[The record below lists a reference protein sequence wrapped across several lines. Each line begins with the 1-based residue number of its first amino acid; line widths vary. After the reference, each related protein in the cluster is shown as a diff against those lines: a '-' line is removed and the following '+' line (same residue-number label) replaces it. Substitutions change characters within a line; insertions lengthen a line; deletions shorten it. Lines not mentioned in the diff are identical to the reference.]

1 MALEFSR
8 RVRYGVNMSRH
19 HVVLVP
25 GFFGFGSLGELTYFV
40 GVREALERA
49 FDRFSLDVNV
59 IEVPTLPTAS
69 IRHRAARVHE
79 TLAQVALAEDGPI
92 HIVGHSTGGL
102 DARLAIT
109 PTSSLPTT
117 LKFRDHERL
126 RTLVTISTP
135 HFGTPL
141 ASFFG
146 SAAGYP
152 LMRLCSALIVSV
164 LKHGYLP
171 VGFGLRIGGWFVR
184 ADDAIGFKRTA
195 LDDFFDSVIAD
206 FSPERRAELIA
217 FIEGVSQDQS
227 LIFQLTA
234 AGCDLLNASTAD
246 PSTLRYG
253 SVVCRARPP
262 RLSNLLAF
270 KHDPYTQMMHALYA
284 ALYKI
289 AGFNTKDRFPEPVP
303 EQRVV
308 LERAFGAYPEGSWS
322 DGIVP
327 TLSQIWG
334 EVIHAA
340 NADHL
345 DVVGHYGSMRPEAP
359 TTDWL
364 PTRSGFDDAAFETLW
379 GTVARFITDDAR
391 TGAAP
396 GHREN
401 VGVERTQV
409 ELKRARG
416 AAPTRDVVTANDR
429 AREVLDDLPEPKDGP
444 RSAAASAAAVG
455 NEAAASLESK
465 LTVSPEAEVAS
476 PVDGRAGTAPSGG
489 LEGKV
494 ASAAEKLAEKLPLTP
509 RDAAPV
515 RVAPALPSQRLPVKR
530 VNNRSN

>member
-1 MALEFSR
+1 LALEFSR
-8 RVRYGVNMSRH
+8 RVRYGVSMSRH

-49 FDRFSLDVNV
+49 FKRFSLDVNV
-59 IEVPTLPTAS
+59 VEVATLPTAS

-117 LKFRDHERL
+117 KKFRDHERL

-152 LMRLCSALIVSV
+152 ILRVCSALITSV

-171 VGFGLRIGGWFVR
+171 VGFGLRIGGWFIR

-195 LDDFFDSVIAD
+195 LDDFFRSVIAD

-217 FIEGVSQDQS
+217 FIEGVSRDQS

-270 KHDPYTQMMHALYA
+270 KHDPYTQAMHALYA

-289 AGFNTKDRFPEPVP
+289 AGFNTKDHFPEPVP

-334 EVIHAA
+334 EVIHATH
-340 NADHL
+340 ADHL

-359 TTDWL
+359 TSDWL
-364 PTRSGFDDAAFETLW
+364 PTRSGFDDAAFEMLW
-379 GTVARFITDDAR
+379 STVARFITDDAHTEAGPR
-391 TGAAP
+391 
-396 GHREN
+396 HREN

-409 ELKRARG
+409 ELPRSRRMH
-416 AAPTRDVVTANDR
+416 PRHDVVTANDR
-429 AREVLDDLPEPKDGP
+429 AREVLEDLPEPKDGGRGATP
-444 RSAAASAAAVG
+444 PSDAGKPPTALTDKVPVPQADDLAPAA
-455 NEAAASLESK
+455 
-465 LTVSPEAEVAS
+465 PEKAKQDELGDEPPTGREKPPAEPLS
-476 PVDGRAGTAPSGG
+476 TPVPS
-489 LEGKV
+489 V
-494 ASAAEKLAEKLPLTP
+494 RLPL
-509 RDAAPV
+509 
-515 RVAPALPSQRLPVKR
+515 KR
-530 VNNRSN
+530 ANNRSN

>member
-1 MALEFSR
+1 
-8 RVRYGVNMSRH
+8 MSRH

-40 GVREALERA
+40 GVREALTRA
-49 FDRFSLDVNV
+49 FERFSLDVNV
-59 IEVPTLPTAS
+59 VEVATLPTAS

-79 TLAQVALAEDGPI
+79 TLAQVAEAEPGPI

-117 LKFRDHERL
+117 RTFRDHERL
-126 RTLVTISTP
+126 KTLVTISTP

-152 LMRLCSALIVSV
+152 LLRLCAAMVTSV
-164 LKHGYLP
+164 LKHGHLP
-171 VGFGLRIGGWFVR
+171 LGLGLRLGGWFVK
-184 ADDAIGFKRTA
+184 ADDGLGFKRTLA
-195 LDDFFDSVIAD
+195 DDFFGSVIAD

-217 FIEGVSQDQS
+217 FIEGVSHDQS
-227 LIFQLTA
+227 LIFQLTP

-270 KHDPYTQMMHALYA
+270 KHDPYSQAMHALYA
-284 ALYKI
+284 AMYRL
-289 AGFNTKDRFPEPVP
+289 AGVNRKERFPDPVV
-303 EQRVV
+303 EQRAV
-308 LERAFGAYPEGSWS
+308 LEHAFGAFPEVSWS

-334 EVIHAA
+334 EVIHATS
-340 NADHL
+340 ADHL
-345 DVVGHYGSMRPEAP
+345 DVVGHYGSLRPQSP

-364 PTRSGFDDAAFETLW
+364 PSLSGFDDAAFESLW
-379 GTVARFITDDAR
+379 SAVARFITEEAANVDAPR
-391 TGAAP
+391 
-396 GHREN
+396 HRRN

-409 ELKRARG
+409 EPADSRRIWGKKHE
-416 AAPTRDVVTANDR
+416 VVTANER
-429 AREVLDDLPEPKDGP
+429 AREVLHDLPEVPDPERTTNPADKA
-444 RSAAASAAAVG
+444 RSL
-455 NEAAASLESK
+455 N
-465 LTVSPEAEVAS
+465 
-476 PVDGRAGTAPSGG
+476 
-489 LEGKV
+489 
-494 ASAAEKLAEKLPLTP
+494 
-509 RDAAPV
+509 
-515 RVAPALPSQRLPVKR
+515 
-530 VNNRSN
+530 